1 MINYYYD
8 NTNEL
13 KPYTHQLD
21 ANDNTLP
28 PDNALRTPPPEKHGF
43 WPCCKNGEWVLI
55 ENNRGQTAYN
65 IETKSSVEIDYLGPI
80 RDGFTLLEPFEFCM
94 WDKKTKNWVLNE
106 SQKNTAII
114 QKNESIKNSFL
125 AAANEKIA
133 VLQDIIDLDMCESNE
148 DEQLKQWK
156 KYRILVTRVDVNQL
170 DVKFPAEPVK

>member
-8 NTNEL
+8 NTNKL

-94 WDKKTKNWVLNE
+94 WDKKTKNWVLDE

-148 DEQLKQWK
+148 SEQLKQWK
-156 KYRILVTRVDVNQL
+156 KYRILVIRVDTNQI
-170 DVKFPAEPVK
+170 DVKWPEQPE

>member
-21 ANDNTLP
+21 ANADTLP

-43 WPCCKNGEWVLI
+43 WPCFKNGAWVLI
-55 ENNRGQTAYN
+55 ENHRGKTSYN
-65 IETKSSVEIDYLGPI
+65 IETTESVEIDYVGPV
-80 RDGFTLLEPFEFCM
+80 RDGFTLLEPFEFCV
-94 WDKKTKNWVLNE
+94 WDKKTKSWVLDE
-106 SQKNTAII
+106 DQKNAAII

-148 DEQLKQWK
+148 SEQLKQWK
-156 KYRILVTRVDVNQL
+156 KYRILVIRVDTNQL
-170 DVKFPAEPVK
+170 DIEWPKQPE